1 MTNLFKKAAA
11 FTDIHWGLKNNS
23 IQHNTDCTNFVDWF
37 IETAKKQN
45 CETCFFL
52 GDWHHNRAAINIQ
65 TLQFS
70 LRGLEKLSAAFD
82 KIYFIVGNHDMFYR
96 DKRDTHSV
104 EWAKHLPNVIII
116 DEWFTQDDVTII
128 PWIVGD
134 EWKRLK
140 KMKGKYVFSHLELP
154 NFFMNAMI
162 QMPDYKEIQSEHL
175 HGYEAVF
182 SGHFHKRQKKNNITY
197 IGNAFPHNYSDAG
210 DDKRGMMMLEWDKEP
225 MYFGW
230 PNAPKYRVYNLSD
243 VLDDPAGLLLPD
255 SYVKINLD
263 IDISFEEASFIREKL
278 IPEHHLRELTL
289 IPIKRDFTDNNP
301 DNTNTQFE
309 SVDTIIQ
316 TQIESLEVGTFDKK
330 LLLEIYRNI

>member
-116 DEWFTQDDVTII
+116 DEWFTHGDVSII

-278 IPEHHLRELTL
+278 MPEHHLRELTL

-330 LLLEIYRNI
+330 LLLDIYRNI

>member
-1 MTNLFKKAAA
+1 MTNLFKKAAT

-116 DEWFTQDDVTII
+116 DEWFTQGDVSII

-278 IPEHHLRELTL
+278 MPEHHLRELTL

-330 LLLEIYRNI
+330 LLLDIYRNI

>member
-1 MTNLFKKAAA
+1 
-11 FTDIHWGLKNNS
+11 
-23 IQHNTDCTNFVDWF
+23 
-37 IETAKKQN
+37 
-45 CETCFFL
+45 
-52 GDWHHNRAAINIQ
+52 
-65 TLQFS
+65 
-70 LRGLEKLSAAFD
+70 
-82 KIYFIVGNHDMFYR
+82 
-96 DKRDTHSV
+96 
-104 EWAKHLPNVIII
+104 
-116 DEWFTQDDVTII
+116 
-128 PWIVGD
+128 
-134 EWKRLK
+134 
-140 KMKGKYVFSHLELP
+140 MKGKYVFSHLELP

-278 IPEHHLRELTL
+278 MPEHHLRELTL

-330 LLLEIYRNI
+330 LLLDIYRNI

>member
-1 MTNLFKKAAA
+1 MTNLFKKAAT

-116 DEWFTQDDVTII
+116 DEWFTQGDVTII
-128 PWIVGD
+128 PRIVGD

-175 HGYEAVF
+175 NGYEAVF

-197 IGNAFPHNYSDAG
+197 IGNAFPHNYADAG
-210 DDKRGMMMLEWDKEP
+210 DDKRGMMVLEWDKEP

-243 VLDDPAGLLLPD
+243 VLDDPSGLLLSD
-255 SYVKINLD
+255 SYVRINLD

-278 IPEHHLRELTL
+278 MPEHHLRELTL

-301 DNTNTQFE
+301 DNSDTQFE

-316 TQIESLEVGTFDKK
+316 TQIESLEQGTFDKK
-330 LLLEIYRNI
+330 LLLDIYRNI

>member
-1 MTNLFKKAAA
+1 MTNLFKKAAV

-70 LRGLEKLSAAFD
+70 LRGLEKLSASFD

-116 DEWFTQDDVTII
+116 DEWFSQDDVTII

-175 HGYEAVF
+175 NGYEAVF

-278 IPEHHLRELTL
+278 MPEHHLRELTL

-330 LLLEIYRNI
+330 LLLDIYRNI

>member
-1 MTNLFKKAAA
+1 M
-11 FTDIHWGLKNNS
+11 TDIHWGLKNNS

-116 DEWFTQDDVTII
+116 DEWFTEGDVSII

-175 HGYEAVF
+175 NGYEAVF

-278 IPEHHLRELTL
+278 MPEHHLRELTL

-330 LLLEIYRNI
+330 LLLDIYRNI

>member
-1 MTNLFKKAAA
+1 MTNLFKKAAV

-37 IETAKKQN
+37 IDTAKKQN

-70 LRGLEKLSAAFD
+70 LRGLEKLSASFD

-116 DEWFTQDDVTII
+116 DEWFSQDDVTII

-278 IPEHHLRELTL
+278 MPEHHLRELTL

-330 LLLEIYRNI
+330 LLLDIYRNI

>member
-1 MTNLFKKAAA
+1 MTNLFKKAACM
-11 FTDIHWGLKNNS
+11 TDIHWGLKNNS

-116 DEWFTQDDVTII
+116 DEWFTEGDVSII

-175 HGYEAVF
+175 NGYEAVF

-278 IPEHHLRELTL
+278 MPEHHLRELTL

-330 LLLEIYRNI
+330 LLLDIYRNI

>member
-1 MTNLFKKAAA
+1 MTNLFKKAAV
-11 FTDIHWGLKNNS
+11 FTDIHWGLKSNS
-23 IQHNTDCTNFVDWF
+23 IQHNTDCSNFVEWF
-37 IETAKKQN
+37 IKTAKKEN

-52 GDWHHNRAAINIQ
+52 GDWNHNRAAINIQ
-65 TLQFS
+65 TLQFG
-70 LRGLEKLSAAFD
+70 LRSLEKISESFD
-82 KIYFIVGNHDMFYR
+82 QVFFIPGNHDLYYR
-96 DKRDTHSV
+96 DKRDVHSV
-104 EWAKHLPNVIII
+104 EWGKHLPNVTIVN
-116 DEWFTQDDVTII
+116 DWFTEGDVTIA
-128 PWIVGD
+128 PWIIGD

-140 KMKGKYVFSHLELP
+140 KMSGKYLFGHLELP

-175 HGYEAVF
+175 HGYQSVF

-210 DDKRGMMMLEWDKEP
+210 DDNRGMMVLEWDKDP
-225 MYFGW
+225 VYHGW
-230 PNAPKYRVYNLSD
+230 PAAPKYRVYNLSD
-243 VLDDPAGLLLPD
+243 VLDKPDELLLPN

-289 IPIKRDFTDNNP
+289 IPIKRDFSESNSENADS
-301 DNTNTQFE
+301 QFE

-316 TQIESLEVGTFDKK
+316 TQIESLEEGSFDKK
-330 LLLEIYRNI
+330 LLLDIYRNL

>member
-1 MTNLFKKAAA
+1 MTNLFKKAAV

-70 LRGLEKLSAAFD
+70 LRGLEKLSASFD

-116 DEWFTQDDVTII
+116 DEWFSQDDVTII

-278 IPEHHLRELTL
+278 MPEHHLRELTL

-330 LLLEIYRNI
+330 LLLDIYRNI

>member
-1 MTNLFKKAAA
+1 MTNLFKKAACM
-11 FTDIHWGLKNNS
+11 TDIHWGLKNNS

-37 IETAKKQN
+37 IDTAKKQN

-70 LRGLEKLSAAFD
+70 LRGLEKLSASFD

-104 EWAKHLPNVIII
+104 EWAKHLPNVMII
-116 DEWFTQDDVTII
+116 DEWFSQDDVTII

-175 HGYEAVF
+175 NGYEAVF

-243 VLDDPAGLLLPD
+243 VLDDPTGLLLPD

-289 IPIKRDFTDNNP
+289 IPIKRDFTDNDP

-330 LLLEIYRNI
+330 LLLDIYKNI

>member
-1 MTNLFKKAAA
+1 M
-11 FTDIHWGLKNNS
+11 TDIHWGLKNNS

-37 IETAKKQN
+37 IDTAKKQN

-104 EWAKHLPNVIII
+104 EWAKHLPNVMII
-116 DEWFTQDDVTII
+116 DEWFSQDDVTII

-175 HGYEAVF
+175 NGYEAVF

-243 VLDDPAGLLLPD
+243 VLDDPTGLLLPD

-289 IPIKRDFTDNNP
+289 IPIKRDFTDNDP

-330 LLLEIYRNI
+330 LLLDIYKNI

>member
-1 MTNLFKKAAA
+1 MTNLFKKAAV

-37 IETAKKQN
+37 IDTAKKQN

-70 LRGLEKLSAAFD
+70 LRGLEKLSASFD

-104 EWAKHLPNVIII
+104 EWAKHLPNVMII
-116 DEWFTQDDVTII
+116 DEWFSQDDVTII

-197 IGNAFPHNYSDAG
+197 IGNAFPHNYADAG
-210 DDKRGMMMLEWDKEP
+210 DDKRGMMILEWDKEP

-243 VLDDPAGLLLPD
+243 VLDDPSGLLLPD

-278 IPEHHLRELTL
+278 MPEHHLRELTL

-330 LLLEIYRNI
+330 LLLDIYRNI

>member
-116 DEWFTQDDVTII
+116 DEWFTQGDVSII

-278 IPEHHLRELTL
+278 MPEHHLRELTL

-330 LLLEIYRNI
+330 LLLDIYRNI

>member
-1 MTNLFKKAAA
+1 MTNLFKKAAT

-116 DEWFTQDDVTII
+116 DEWFTQGDVTII

-175 HGYEAVF
+175 NGYEAVF

-197 IGNAFPHNYSDAG
+197 IGNAFPHNYADAG
-210 DDKRGMMMLEWDKEP
+210 DDKRGMMVLEWDKEP

-243 VLDDPAGLLLPD
+243 VLDDPSGLLLSD
-255 SYVKINLD
+255 SYVRINLD

-278 IPEHHLRELTL
+278 MPEHHLRELTL

-301 DNTNTQFE
+301 DNSDTQFE

-316 TQIESLEVGTFDKK
+316 TQIESLEQGTFDKK
-330 LLLEIYRNI
+330 LLLDIYRNI

>member
-1 MTNLFKKAAA
+1 MTNLFKKAACM
-11 FTDIHWGLKNNS
+11 TDIHWGLKNNS

-116 DEWFTQDDVTII
+116 DEWFTEGDVSII

-210 DDKRGMMMLEWDKEP
+210 DDNRGMMMLEWDKEP

-243 VLDDPAGLLLPD
+243 VLDDPVGLLLPD

>member
-1 MTNLFKKAAA
+1 MTNLFKKAAV

-70 LRGLEKLSAAFD
+70 LRGLEKLSASFD

-116 DEWFTQDDVTII
+116 DEWFSQDDVTII

-175 HGYEAVF
+175 NGYESVF

-278 IPEHHLRELTL
+278 MPEHHLRELTL

-330 LLLEIYRNI
+330 LLLDIYRNI

>member
-116 DEWFTQDDVTII
+116 DEWFTQGDVSII

-278 IPEHHLRELTL
+278 MPEHHLRELTL

-301 DNTNTQFE
+301 DNSDTQFE

-316 TQIESLEVGTFDKK
+316 TQIESLEQGTFDKK
-330 LLLEIYRNI
+330 LLLDIYRNI

>member
-1 MTNLFKKAAA
+1 MTNLFKKAAT

-116 DEWFTQDDVTII
+116 DEWFTQGDVTII

-197 IGNAFPHNYSDAG
+197 IGNAFPHNYADAG
-210 DDKRGMMMLEWDKEP
+210 DDKRGMMVLEWDKEP

-278 IPEHHLRELTL
+278 MPEHHLRELTL

-330 LLLEIYRNI
+330 LLLDIYRNI

>member
-1 MTNLFKKAAA
+1 MTNLFKKAAV
-11 FTDIHWGLKNNS
+11 FTDIHWGLKSNS
-23 IQHNTDCTNFVDWF
+23 IQHNTDCTNFVEWF
-37 IETAKKQN
+37 IKTAKKEN

-52 GDWHHNRAAINIQ
+52 GDWNHNRAAINIQ
-65 TLQFS
+65 TLQFG
-70 LRGLEKLSAAFD
+70 LRSLEKISESFEQVF
-82 KIYFIVGNHDMFYR
+82 FIPGNHDLYYR
-96 DKRDTHSV
+96 DKRDVHSV
-104 EWAKHLPNVIII
+104 EWGKHLPNVTIVN
-116 DEWFTQDDVTII
+116 DWFTQGDVTIA
-128 PWIVGD
+128 PWIIGD

-140 KMKGKYVFSHLELP
+140 KMSGKYLFGHLELP

-175 HGYEAVF
+175 HGYQSVF

-210 DDKRGMMMLEWDKEP
+210 DDNRGMMILEWDKDP
-225 MYFGW
+225 VYNGW
-230 PNAPKYRVYNLSD
+230 PGAPKYRVYNLSD
-243 VLDDPAGLLLPD
+243 VLDKPDELLLPN

-289 IPIKRDFTDNNP
+289 IPIKRDFSESNSENTDS
-301 DNTNTQFE
+301 QFE

-316 TQIESLEVGTFDKK
+316 TQIESLEQGSFDKK
-330 LLLEIYRNI
+330 LLLDIYRNL

>member
-1 MTNLFKKAAA
+1 MTNLFKKAAV

-70 LRGLEKLSAAFD
+70 LRGLEKLSASFD

-116 DEWFTQDDVTII
+116 DEWFSQDDVTII

-243 VLDDPAGLLLPD
+243 VLDDPSGLLLPD

-278 IPEHHLRELTL
+278 MPEHHLRELTL
-289 IPIKRDFTDNNP
+289 IPIKRDFTDNNS

-330 LLLEIYRNI
+330 LLLDIYRNI

>member
-1 MTNLFKKAAA
+1 M
-11 FTDIHWGLKNNS
+11 TDIHWGLKNNS

-37 IETAKKQN
+37 IDTAKKQN

-70 LRGLEKLSAAFD
+70 LRGLEKLSASFD

-104 EWAKHLPNVIII
+104 EWAKHLPNVMII
-116 DEWFTQDDVTII
+116 DEWFSQDDVTII

-175 HGYEAVF
+175 NGYEAVF

-243 VLDDPAGLLLPD
+243 VLDDPTGLLLPD

-289 IPIKRDFTDNNP
+289 IPIKRDFTDNDP

-330 LLLEIYRNI
+330 LLLDIYKNI

>member
-1 MTNLFKKAAA
+1 MTNLFKKAAV

-37 IETAKKQN
+37 IDTAKKQN

-70 LRGLEKLSAAFD
+70 LRGLEKLSASFD

-104 EWAKHLPNVIII
+104 EWAKHLPNVMII
-116 DEWFTQDDVTII
+116 DEWFSQDDVTII

-175 HGYEAVF
+175 NGYEAVF

-278 IPEHHLRELTL
+278 MPEHHLRELTL

-316 TQIESLEVGTFDKK
+316 AQIESLEVGTFDKK
-330 LLLEIYRNI
+330 LLLDIYRNI

>member
-116 DEWFTQDDVTII
+116 DEWFTQGDVSII

-197 IGNAFPHNYSDAG
+197 IGNAVPHNDSDAG

-278 IPEHHLRELTL
+278 MPEHHLRELTL

-330 LLLEIYRNI
+330 LLLDIYRNI

>member
-1 MTNLFKKAAA
+1 MTNLFKKAAV

-37 IETAKKQN
+37 IDTAKKQN

-70 LRGLEKLSAAFD
+70 LRGLEKLSASFD

-116 DEWFTQDDVTII
+116 DEWFSQDDVTII

-175 HGYEAVF
+175 NGYEAVF

-278 IPEHHLRELTL
+278 MPEHHLRELTL

-330 LLLEIYRNI
+330 LLLDIYRNI